1 MSYGEHYLD
10 NPTWTLEKLEPH
22 LIFVY
27 ALFWK
32 VANFLFTLSTK
43 EDHQNRRSYFEV

>member
-1 MSYGEHYLD
+1 MD
-10 NPTWTLEKLEPH
+10 LEKLEPH

-43 EDHQNRRSYFEV
+43 EDHQNRRFIGDDKRTTFAKAYMG